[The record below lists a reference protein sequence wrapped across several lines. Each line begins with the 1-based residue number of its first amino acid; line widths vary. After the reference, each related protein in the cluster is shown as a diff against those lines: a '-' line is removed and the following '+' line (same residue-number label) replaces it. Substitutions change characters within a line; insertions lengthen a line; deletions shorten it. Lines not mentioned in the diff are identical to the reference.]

1 MIAEVINP
9 PKLQYMIGFYTT
21 WFGKAIIQALV
32 GVVLIIP
39 YVDVQQET
47 VKGYTSISFIVS
59 SLYNIFFAVFL
70 IVMGVLSLFKFHTI
84 SMITPMMEMKKKK
97 KQKKDA
103 EESESGSEKDGNSSS
118 SDDDDSDDDSSSS
131 SSSSD

>member
-9 PKLQYMIGFYTT
+9 PRLQYMIGFYTT
-21 WFGKAIIQALV
+21 WFGKAIIQGLV

-39 YVDVQQET
+39 YVDVQQES

-70 IVMGVLSLFKFHTI
+70 VIMGILSIFRFHTI
-84 SMITPMMEMKKKK
+84 SMITPMIESKDDKKKK
-97 KQKKDA
+97 KKKKA
-103 EESESGSEKDGNSSS
+103 ESESDSESDDDSSNDDD
-118 SDDDDSDDDSSSS
+118 DDDDSDSDSS
-131 SSSSD
+131 